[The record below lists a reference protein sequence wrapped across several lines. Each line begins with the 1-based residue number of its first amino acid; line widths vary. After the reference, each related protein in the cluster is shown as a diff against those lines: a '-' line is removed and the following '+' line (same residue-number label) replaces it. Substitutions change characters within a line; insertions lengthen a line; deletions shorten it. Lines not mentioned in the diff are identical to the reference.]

1 METLTTQLVQL
12 KQAESGYSDR
22 DSARSR
28 FACAKID
35 WRDGRIATRGNHQGR
50 HRHQS
55 RTELNGERAAFA
67 EVRYAGGRF
76 WRNVVLIALAHV
88 ALIAGTN
95 PLECSSEAIIESQK
109 ASCGSGGAGDL
120 AGRRT
125 GKTANRHHQ
134 RSHPLRLN
142 RSASEEDEAADEKP
156 VVTTAKSEIEL
167 PSATPKPT
175 ATATPA
181 KPSAT
186 PASRAKTTPKPIP
199 KPTPKK
205 TLVAK
210 ASPKPSA
217 KTKSSPKS
225 AEKARNRRSAEK
237 KDRKTALAKKD
248 SASQSGSGHKQ
259 DQQAKLASS
268 GGGSSASEFGW
279 YGNMLH
285 DRFYSAW
292 IQPTT
297 NVPSGAKISTLV
309 NVRIE
314 KDGRVSKFE
323 IAKPSENA
331 TVNESVGAV
340 AKQIMPG

>member
-1 METLTTQLVQL
+1 M
-12 KQAESGYSDR
+12 
-22 DSARSR
+22 
-28 FACAKID
+28 AK
-35 WRDGRIATRGNHQGR
+35 WPPLQ
-50 HRHQS
+50 
-55 RTELNGERAAFA
+55 
-67 EVRYAGGRF
+67 RYGTPSGRF

-88 ALIAGTN
+88 ALIAGLIRWSVAARPSSN
-95 PLECSSEAIIESQK
+95 PESIVWL
-109 ASCGSGGAGDL
+109 GGAGDL
-120 AGRRT
+120 LADE
-125 GKTANRHHQ
+125 
-134 RSHPLRLN
+134 
-142 RSASEEDEAADEKP
+142 SEKHESPSPKQPSSDSEFSGSEQDEPAEEKP

-186 PASRAKTTPKPIP
+186 PALRAKITPKPIP

-210 ASPKPSA
+210 ASPKPA
-217 KTKSSPKS
+217 IKPKSSPAKANAKS
-225 AEKARNRRSAEK
+225 EKE
-237 KDRKTALAKKD
+237 DRITLAKKD
-248 SASQSGSGHKQ
+248 STSRSGSVQSGSTGK
-259 DQQAKLASS
+259 AAST
-268 GGGSSASEFGW
+268 GGGSSTSEFGW

-314 KDGRVSKFE
+314 KDGHVAKFE

-331 TVNESVGAV
+331 TVNESVAAV
-340 AKQIMPG
+340 AKQVSQVDPPPTGLIKGDHYDVKINFELNTEQGASKE

>member
-1 METLTTQLVQL
+1 M
-12 KQAESGYSDR
+12 
-22 DSARSR
+22 
-28 FACAKID
+28 AK
-35 WRDGRIATRGNHQGR
+35 GPPSQ
-50 HRHQS
+50 
-55 RTELNGERAAFA
+55 
-67 EVRYAGGRF
+67 RYGTPSGRF
-76 WRNVVLIALAHV
+76 WGNVVLIALAHV
-88 ALIAGTN
+88 ALIAGLIRWSVAARPSSN
-95 PLECSSEAIIESQK
+95 PESIVWL
-109 ASCGSGGAGDL
+109 GGAGDL
-120 AGRRT
+120 SADESEEQESPSP
-125 GKTANRHHQ
+125 KQPPTATE
-134 RSHPLRLN
+134 S
-142 RSASEEDEAADEKP
+142 SASEEDEAADEKP

-199 KPTPKK
+199 KPTPRK

-210 ASPKPSA
+210 ASPKPAA
-217 KTKSSPKS
+217 KPKPSPAKATVKS
-225 AEKARNRRSAEK
+225 EK
-237 KDRKTALAKKD
+237 KDKITLAKKD
-248 SASQSGSGHKQ
+248 SARQSASGQSESTGKTGNG
-259 DQQAKLASS
+259 

-331 TVNESVGAV
+331 TVNESVAAV
-340 AKQIMPG
+340 AKQVSQVDPPPTGLIKGDHYDVKINFELNTEQGASN

>member
-1 METLTTQLVQL
+1 M
-12 KQAESGYSDR
+12 
-22 DSARSR
+22 
-28 FACAKID
+28 AKEPPS
-35 WRDGRIATRGNHQGR
+35 Q
-50 HRHQS
+50 
-55 RTELNGERAAFA
+55 
-67 EVRYAGGRF
+67 RYGTPSGRF

-88 ALIAGTN
+88 ALIAGLIRWSVAARASSN
-95 PLECSSEAIIESQK
+95 PESIVWL
-109 ASCGSGGAGDL
+109 GGAGDL
-120 AGRRT
+120 
-125 GKTANRHHQ
+125 
-134 RSHPLRLN
+134 
-142 RSASEEDEAADEKP
+142 SADELKKQESPSPKQPPTDSEFSGSEQDEPVEEKP

-186 PASRAKTTPKPIP
+186 PALRAKITPKPIP

-210 ASPKPSA
+210 ASPKPATKLKPSPA
-217 KTKSSPKS
+217 RSNTKS
-225 AEKARNRRSAEK
+225 EK
-237 KDRKTALAKKD
+237 KDKITLAKKD
-248 SASQSGSGHKQ
+248 SASLSGSAQSGSTGKTGS
-259 DQQAKLASS
+259 A

-297 NVPSGAKISTLV
+297 NVPSGTKISALV

-323 IAKPSENA
+323 IAKLSENT
-331 TVNESVGAV
+331 TVNESVAAV
-340 AKQIMPG
+340 AKQVSQVDPPPTGLIKGDHYDVKINFELNTEDRTAQ